1 MQNELD
7 ACVAWIEPGMKKH
20 LERWA
25 PYNDGTI
32 IQEAPS
38 DPKEAWDYWK
48 QRIDRMKNGT
58 MVKRPWYVY
67 LQTQEFFGLTN
78 QEMEECFQ

>member
-7 ACVAWIEPGMKKH
+7 ACVAWIEPGMKAH

-32 IQEAPS
+32 VAEAPS
-38 DPKEAWDYWK
+38 DPEKAWDYWK
-48 QRIDRMKNGT
+48 QRIDRMRNVT
-58 MVKRPWYVY
+58 MVKRPWNVY

-78 QEMEECFQ
+78 QEMTEYFQ